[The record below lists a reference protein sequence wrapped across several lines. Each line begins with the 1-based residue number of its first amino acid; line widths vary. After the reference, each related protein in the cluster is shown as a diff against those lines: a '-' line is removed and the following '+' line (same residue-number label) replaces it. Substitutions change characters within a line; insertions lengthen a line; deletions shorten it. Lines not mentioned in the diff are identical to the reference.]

1 MKGELLD
8 NNKNKDMN
16 LRLEDESQKNKKLK
30 IMYIIIIAICVIA
43 LIATVII
50 QIVKNLPS
58 KEPQID
64 TSILQ
69 RYKDDFE
76 KIFTN
81 KVNYLKNNEYKIT
94 KIDETKQI
102 VYTGYENKEI
112 KVSDYNLD
120 VNIPYINIKS
130 EVIEKFN
137 KDIRDTF
144 EQKAKSIL
152 STQSQNIIY
161 NVDYCAYV
169 TNNMLSLVVK
179 STLKE
184 GENTQREIIQTY
196 NYNLENQQ
204 EITFEDLLNF
214 KNITRQDA
222 GNKIRAEIKSV
233 ESKVNEL
240 SQLGYKIYQ
249 RNSNSDIYKL
259 DNISE
264 YFIGENDVIYVIFAY
279 GNNNNTNEKD
289 IIIME

>member
-1 MKGELLD
+1 
-8 NNKNKDMN
+8 MN
-16 LRLEDESQKNKKLK
+16 LRLEDESEKNKKLK
-30 IMYIIIIAICVIA
+30 IMYIIIISICVVA
-43 LIATVII
+43 VIATVVI

-64 TSILQ
+64 TSILE
-69 RYKDDFE
+69 RYKEDFE

-94 KIDETKQI
+94 RIDESKQI
-102 VYTGYENKEI
+102 VYTGYENKDN

-120 VNIPYINIKS
+120 VNIPYINIKN
-130 EVIEKFN
+130 ETVEKFN
-137 KDIRDTF
+137 KDIKDTF
-144 EQKAKSIL
+144 EQKAKNIL

-169 TNNMLSLVVK
+169 TNNILSLVVR

-196 NYNLENQQ
+196 NYNLTSQKEV
-204 EITFEDLLNF
+204 TFEDLLNF

-222 GNKIRAEIKSV
+222 GNKIKSEIKSV

-264 YFIGENDVIYVIFAY
+264 YFIGEDDVIYVIFAY
-279 GNNNNTNEKD
+279 GNKSNTNEKD
-289 IIIME
+289 IILL